1 MLLVRKPQKAI
12 YSRDEEDDANPYI
25 KDGSQVNEHNNS
37 FVLSEDQKENEQQK
51 IKENY
56 SDDDEDNKY
65 KY

>member
-1 MLLVRKPQKAI
+1 MNIITHLYYPK
-12 YSRDEEDDANPYI
+12 I
-25 KDGSQVNEHNNS
+25 KRERTT
-37 FVLSEDQKENEQQK
+37 K